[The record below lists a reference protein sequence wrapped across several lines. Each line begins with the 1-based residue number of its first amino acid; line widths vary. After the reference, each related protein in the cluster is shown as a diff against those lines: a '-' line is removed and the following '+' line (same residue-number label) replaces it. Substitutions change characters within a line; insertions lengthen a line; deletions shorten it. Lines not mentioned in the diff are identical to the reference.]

1 MPKKIKITNACSH
14 PKHNIYLSTAWPGT
28 EEYFI
33 KPPEHLIS
41 YFKLPQTAVMC
52 CHCLYKTDNDPEY
65 VCLTDYPSPI
75 QKKILKENIKNFQ
88 GRSYILCNDI
98 IYSEEE
104 FQQLE
109 SAYHEMCKE
118 LGEAKLGM

>member
-1 MPKKIKITNACSH
+1 MISH
-14 PKHNIYLSTAWPGT
+14 
-28 EEYFI
+28 
-33 KPPEHLIS
+33 
-41 YFKLPQTAVMC
+41 FKLPQTAVMC
-52 CHCLYKTDNDPEY
+52 RHCLYKTDNDPEY
-65 VCLTDYPSPI
+65 VCSTGYPSPI

-88 GRSYILCNDI
+88 GRSYILRNDI